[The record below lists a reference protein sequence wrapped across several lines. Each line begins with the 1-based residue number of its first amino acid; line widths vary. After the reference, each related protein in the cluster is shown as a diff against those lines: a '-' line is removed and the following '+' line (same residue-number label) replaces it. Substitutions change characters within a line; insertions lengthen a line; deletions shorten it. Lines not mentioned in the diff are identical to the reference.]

1 MRCCD
6 VEALW
11 DELRD
16 GSEPRK
22 EHVLAHLRICPPC
35 QKLYEQYEGV
45 AYCLNCLPLPEPPQT
60 MVPKILEH
68 IRASVARANP
78 KPDCLARVE
87 SPVGPL
93 LVAFRSTGI
102 TYIGIV
108 RDDEHA
114 AIERIT
120 QRLRRPVVLAQAPDW
135 VVAVIDEYFRSQRVD
150 FDRIDISDLTAF
162 EQAVLRKSAEIPPGE
177 TRSYGWIAREI
188 GNPTAARAVGQV
200 MARNPVAI
208 LYPCHRVVDSQGA
221 LHNYGY
227 GLEAK
232 AHLLAIETG
241 DAARTPAQR

>member
-68 IRASVARANP
+68 IRASIARAHP
-78 KPDCLARVE
+78 KPDCVARVE

-102 TYIGIV
+102 TFISIV
-108 RDDEHA
+108 RDDEGA
-114 AIERIT
+114 ALDRMA
-120 QRLRRPVVLAQAPDW
+120 QRLRRPVVPAQAPDW
-135 VVAVIDEYFRSQRVD
+135 VAAVIAEYFRTQRVD
-150 FDRIDISDLTAF
+150 YDRIDISDLTPF

-232 AHLLAIETG
+232 AHLLAIESAVAT
-241 DAARTPAQR
+241 RTPASR